1 MSVQR
6 LDPLGTGKTGTE
18 QIDADALVIGGGIAG
33 IRSSLDL
40 ADAGAEV
47 VLVERTPAIGG
58 KMAALDKN
66 FPTLDCSIC
75 IEGPVMSEAI
85 EHDNI
90 EVLTL
95 AELTDLSG
103 EAGDFTAE
111 VYQLPRF
118 VGDECTRCDDCV
130 EACPEYTPNEFDEGI
145 GSRTAIYTPFEQA
158 EPGPYV
164 IDVDTCMNDPPN
176 NMPCDRCQRACKPD
190 CIDFEMTPTEYE
202 IDVSSVV
209 VATGFDV
216 LNPEVIEEYGY
227 GEHPDVLTSMEY
239 ERLVDAAGPTEGEIR
254 KPSDGQHPN
263 DVLFVFCVG
272 SRDQRHCEYC
282 SRVCCMYSNKQA
294 IQTVDHGIDDVS
306 ALYMDMRAY
315 GKGFDD
321 FYDRA
326 REEAGV
332 DYMRGRPSEIDTSGD
347 APVVRYEDADE
358 GEVREETYDM
368 VVLAPA
374 LIPSDGTPDLAA
386 RLGVDIDEDGFFA
399 TTEADGDMIKTTRDG
414 VYAAGAATGPK
425 DIPDS
430 VAEAAGAASRALEH
444 VPMDERSWPEPV
456 DVDPIDTTGEE
467 RIGVFV
473 CHCGSN
479 IAGTIDVQEVA
490 EWSADLPNVEYTE
503 DLLFACA
510 GNTQEHITEV
520 VNEHELNRVIV
531 ASCSPKTHGPT
542 FERVVAEAGL
552 NKYLMEMAN
561 LRNHNS
567 WVHDDERA
575 ATEKAKDMV
584 KMAVEKA
591 AFLTPL
597 EEIEQPVEQR
607 AVVVGGGIAGMSAAV
622 TLAEQGHETHLV
634 EREVELG
641 GQLRHLDELHPSG
654 VDAERLLD
662 RRQLQLQET
671 GVEVHT
677 NTEIESISGYIGNF
691 AVNLDDDRNVDAGAI
706 VLATGA
712 DQYDPTELGY
722 AENTEVITNREL
734 EQRMAEGDL
743 DTDRVTFV
751 GCVGSREDGRGCSR
765 YCCSSIIGQ
774 ANRLAEDGAT
784 IDVVTK
790 DVRTFSRE
798 GEEAYRAAQE
808 NGVRF
813 FRYDQDTPVEEAL
826 AYDADAGELTFH
838 DEMLDREIVLEPEL
852 IVLAAGLRS
861 NGADKED
868 DVANQLTVT
877 RDEEGFLLE
886 SHPKLGPVEASVGGV
901 FMAGTAQAP
910 KDVRDTVDQA
920 LGAASKASALLSKE
934 EITHEPLA
942 AQIDPETCIGCTRCA
957 QVCPYNAIEGEQ
969 QETHSVIEAACMG
982 CGTCAAACPTDAITM
997 PNFTDEQIKAQI
1009 SAALEDSPEEKVLT
1023 FACNWCSYAGADQA
1037 GIEKRT
1043 YPDSIRIVRTMC
1055 SGRVDEKFVD
1065 HAFDE
1070 GVGAVLVTGCHIGDC
1085 HYIDAN
1091 TYTKER
1097 FQRWKNSMDEG
1108 GEDRLQLE
1116 WVSAAE
1122 GHRFAEKATEM
1133 DDVVREFLASRA
1145 RVDGGLCANYAGD
1158 DGYGNGAGH
1167 ADGHA
1172 HGNRHAHPQG
1182 HSHGDGHLHDHG
1194 DECVCED
1201 RQNDDPSPGAERSHH
1216 DDWLNEGGEK
1226 R

>member
-6 LDPLGTGKTGTE
+6 LDPLGRGQTGKQ
-18 QIDADALVIGGGIAG
+18 QIDADVMVVGGGIAG

-47 VLVERTPAIGG
+47 VLVERSPAIGG

-95 AELTDLSG
+95 AEVTDLDG
-103 EAGDFTAE
+103 VAGDFSAS
-111 VYQLPRF
+111 VYQAPRF

-130 EACPEYTPNEFDEGI
+130 EACPEYTANEFDEGM
-145 GSRTAIYTPFEQA
+145 GSRTAIFTPFEQA

-164 IDVDTCMNDPPN
+164 IDIDTCLNDPPN
-176 NMPCDRCQRACKPD
+176 SMPCDRCQRACMPD

-202 IDVSSVV
+202 VDVSSVV

-216 LNPEVIEEYGY
+216 MNPGVIEAYGY
-227 GEHPDVLTSMEY
+227 GEHPDILTSMEY
-239 ERLVDAAGPTEGEIR
+239 ERLLDAAGPTEGEIVR
-254 KPSDGQHPN
+254 PSDGEHPE

-294 IQTVDHGIDDVS
+294 IQTVDHGIDDVT

-332 DYMRGRPSEIDTSGD
+332 EFRRGRPSDVDTSGES
-347 APVVRYEDADE
+347 PIVRYEDTDE
-358 GEVREETYDM
+358 GEVKAEEYDM

-374 LIPSDGTPDLAA
+374 LLPSDGTPELAA
-386 RLGVDIDEDGFFA
+386 RLGIDLDDDGFIA
-399 TTEADGDMIKTTRDG
+399 TTEDGGDMTQTTRAG

-444 VPMDERSWPEPV
+444 VGERTWPEPV
-456 DVDPIDTTGEE
+456 DVEPIDATGEE

-479 IAGTIDVQEVA
+479 IAGTIDVEELA
-490 EWSADLPNVEYTE
+490 DWAADLPNVEYTE

-510 GNTQEHITEV
+510 GNTQQHITEV
-520 VNEHELNRVIV
+520 VKEHELNRVIV
-531 ASCSPKTHGPT
+531 GSCSPKTHGAT

-567 WVHDDERA
+567 WVHDDKRA
-575 ATEKAKDMV
+575 ATAKAKDMIR
-584 KMAVEKA
+584 MAVEKA

-622 TLAEQGHETHLV
+622 SLAEQGHDTHLV
-634 EREVELG
+634 ERDAELG
-641 GQLRHLDELHPSG
+641 GQLTHLHELHPG
-654 VDAERLLD
+654 DRDADALLER
-662 RRQLQLQET
+662 RRTQLRDA

-677 NTEIESISGYIGNF
+677 GTEVESVSGYIGNF
-691 AVNLDDDRNVDAGAI
+691 AVNLDSDETIDAGAI

-712 DQYDPTELGY
+712 ELYEPHELGY
-722 AENTEVITNREL
+722 AEHAEVITNREL
-734 EQRMAEGDL
+734 EARMADGEVDA
-743 DTDRVTFV
+743 DRVTFV
-751 GCVGSREDGRGCSR
+751 GCVGSRDGDRGCSR

-784 IDVVTK
+784 VDVVNK
-790 DVRTFSRE
+790 DVRTFTRE

-813 FRYDQDTPVEEAL
+813 FRYDQDTPAGEAL
-826 AYDADAGELTFH
+826 EYDPEAGELAFY
-838 DEMLDREIVLEPEL
+838 DRMIGRDVVLEPDL
-852 IVLAAGLRS
+852 IVLAAGLRAH
-861 NGADKED
+861 GVDEED
-868 DVANQLTVT
+868 DVASQLTVT

-886 SHPKLGPVEASVGGV
+886 SHPKLGPVQASVGGV
-901 FMAGTAQAP
+901 FMAGAAQGP
-910 KDVRDTVDQA
+910 KDVRDSVDQA
-920 LGAASKASALLSKE
+920 LGAAAKAGALLSKDT
-934 EITHEPLA
+934 ITQEPLA
-942 AQIDPETCIGCTRCA
+942 AAIDPETCIGCTRCA
-957 QVCPYNAIEGEQ
+957 QVCPYNANEGEA
-969 QETHSVIEAACMG
+969 QEDHSVIEAACMG
-982 CGTCAAACPTDAITM
+982 CGTCASACPTDSITM
-997 PNFTDEQIKAQI
+997 PGFTDEQIKAQI
-1009 SAALEDSPEEKVLT
+1009 SAALEDNPAEKVLT

-1043 YPDSIRIVRTMC
+1043 YPESIRIVRTMC
-1055 SGRVDEKFVD
+1055 SGRIDEEFVD
-1065 HAFDE
+1065 HAFEE
-1070 GVGAVLVTGCHIGDC
+1070 GAGAVLVTGCHIGDC

-1097 FQRWKNSMDEG
+1097 FQRWQNKLDDEDT
-1108 GEDRLQLE
+1108 DRLHLE

-1122 GHRFAEKATEM
+1122 GQRFAETATEM
-1133 DDVVREFLASRA
+1133 DQVVQEFLAERA
-1145 RVDGGLCANYAGD
+1145 RADGGLCANYDGEAHTDGD
-1158 DGYGNGAGH
+1158 HARDG
-1167 ADGHA
+1167 AD
-1172 HGNRHAHPQG
+1172 
-1182 HSHGDGHLHDHG
+1182 HDR
-1194 DECVCED
+1194 E
-1201 RQNDDPSPGAERSHH
+1201 ERRDAHH
-1216 DDWLNEGGEK
+1216 DSWLNNGGEP